1 MRITNEQKKV
11 LDDFICERL
20 SADVFNKAMIHPF
33 VSKRGSSLVNYFKRF
48 GMKEEQDGKTAYFFL
63 QFLIK

>member
-20 SADVFNKAMIHPF
+20 SADVFNEAMIHTF

>member
-20 SADVFNKAMIHPF
+20 SADVFNEAMIHPF
-33 VSKRGSSLVNYFKRF
+33 LVN
-48 GMKEEQDGKTAYFFL
+48 EVHL
-63 QFLIK
+63 S

>member
-1 MRITNEQKKV
+1 MRINKKKKKV

-20 SADVFNKAMIHPF
+20 SADVFNEAMIHTF
-33 VSKRGSSLVNYFKRF
+33 FSKRGSSLVNYFKRF